1 MKRKE
6 SEAVFPSGVKT
17 IKSDFSDA
25 SLQEAFKG
33 QDAVVSTVGA
43 TGLAE
48 QQKYV
53 DAALR
58 AGVKRFIPSE
68 LSTSSTDEAVL
79 NLLPLFQV
87 KKNLIEYLKSKESE
101 GLSWTGIATSGL
113 LDWVS
118 FMTTLGFKI

>member
-1 MKRKE
+1 M
-6 SEAVFPSGVKT
+6 
-17 IKSDFSDA
+17 
-25 SLQEAFKG
+25 
-33 QDAVVSTVGA
+33 VSTVGA